1 MNVLVTGAA
10 GFIGSNYI
18 RRILD
23 GTLTGISNVRVIDKL
38 TYAGNLDNF
47 TVAERNAF
55 EFVNGDIC
63 DPEKVKSSLK
73 GIDAVVNFAA
83 ESHVDRS
90 ISGSS
95 DFVTTNTLGTHIL
108 LDACLE
114 LGIDNFLQVST
125 DEVYG
130 SIFQGSWTE
139 SEPLL
144 PNSPYSAS
152 KASAD
157 LICRAFHKTHNLNVK
172 VTRCSNNYGP
182 FQYPEKLIPFFTT
195 NFLRGMKLPVYGTGE
210 NRRDWLHVDDHCAG
224 IHLVLIH
231 GRPGEIYNIGGG
243 KELSNLE
250 ITYAILNQL
259 NGSEQDIE
267 YVADRK
273 GHDFRYSVDISKIEL
288 ELGYRPKINFDEGLI
303 ETIDWYRKNVSWW
316 ENLIKF

>member
-1 MNVLVTGAA
+1 
-10 GFIGSNYI
+10 
-18 RRILD
+18 
-23 GTLTGISNVRVIDKL
+23 
-38 TYAGNLDNF
+38 
-47 TVAERNAF
+47 
-55 EFVNGDIC
+55 
-63 DPEKVKSSLK
+63 
-73 GIDAVVNFAA
+73 
-83 ESHVDRS
+83 
-90 ISGSS
+90 
-95 DFVTTNTLGTHIL
+95 
-108 LDACLE
+108 
-114 LGIDNFLQVST
+114 VST

-157 LICRAFHKTHNLNVK
+157 LICRAFHKTHNLNVQ

-250 ITYAILNQL
+250 ITHAILNQL